1 MPEVLRPAEPEPTVA
16 VPGPFVVPDA
26 TPADDGWDEVRA
38 QVEPAA
44 PNGAAHGATIDD
56 LPLASAHMP
65 DLKVEPAEAPSPR
78 KRSQPRRSIR
88 PAGTAKVAEAPAVAQ
103 APAEPAEAVA
113 APAVA
118 QAPAEPA
125 EAVAAPAE
133 PAWPDHPTWPLPTVD
148 PRTPPPVLGM
158 VGAPEEDSAEP
169 IVDPVPAVPPVGVD
183 PASARVPAG
192 VYLPPSAV
200 LPPAEALPLPGAGA
214 AASDS
219 ASAAK
224 PGVARG
230 PLSGL
235 ADSLNSISVPA
246 DAGSRT
252 IAIGGGIAVLGFL
265 LPWADIVIGSRSLD
279 GGLLSTWGLAGPA
292 APFAFLLVLGLT
304 ALAILRP
311 NLPAWV
317 GLSSAAIAL
326 AALLVGILWPYLFGS
341 FGAAV
346 GVYLVAV
353 GALVLVAGGL
363 VDRVTS
369 RHEEPPA
376 GV

>member
-1 MPEVLRPAEPEPTVA
+1 MAE
-16 VPGPFVVPDA
+16 
-26 TPADDGWDEVRA
+26 
-38 QVEPAA
+38 
-44 PNGAAHGATIDD
+44 
-56 LPLASAHMP
+56 
-65 DLKVEPAEAPSPR
+65 
-78 KRSQPRRSIR
+78 
-88 PAGTAKVAEAPAVAQ
+88 
-103 APAEPAEAVA
+103 
-113 APAVA
+113 
-118 QAPAEPA
+118 APAEPA

-158 VGAPEEDSAEP
+158 VGGPEEDPAEP
-169 IVDPVPAVPPVGVD
+169 VVEAVTAVSPVGVD
-183 PASARVPAG
+183 PVSARVPAG

-200 LPPAEALPLPGAGA
+200 LPPAEALPLPGAAA

-219 ASAAK
+219 ASARPA
-224 PGVARG
+224 AASRG

-235 ADSLNSISVPA
+235 ADSLNSITVPA

-252 IAIGGGIAVLGFL
+252 IAIGGGMAVLGFL
-265 LPWADIVIGSRSLD
+265 LPWADFVIGSRNFD

-292 APFAFLLVLGLT
+292 APFAFLIVLGLT

-341 FGAAV
+341 FGPAV
-346 GVYLVAV
+346 GVYVVAV

-363 VDRVTS
+363 IDRVAS